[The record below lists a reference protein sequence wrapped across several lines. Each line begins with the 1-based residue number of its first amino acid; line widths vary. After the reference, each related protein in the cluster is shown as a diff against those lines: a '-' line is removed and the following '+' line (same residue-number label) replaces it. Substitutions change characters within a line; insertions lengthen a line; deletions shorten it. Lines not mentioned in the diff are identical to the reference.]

1 MNIHLTKQALI
12 AKALDTA
19 VPETWQT
26 LTYPQLL
33 KFSEVLIEQTARK
46 AIKAALDNDD
56 PITAVDIGNI
66 FGIYE

>member
-1 MNIHLTKQALI
+1 MNVHLTKQGLI
-12 AKALDTA
+12 ARALDTA

-26 LTYPQLL
+26 LTYPQLI
-33 KFSEVLIEQTARK
+33 KFSEALIELTARQ

-66 FGIYE
+66 FGIYR

>member
-1 MNIHLTKQALI
+1 MNVHLTKQTLI

-26 LTYPQLL
+26 LTYPQLV
-33 KFSEVLIEQTARK
+33 KFSETLIELVARQ

-56 PITAVDIGNI
+56 PITAVDIGNT
-66 FGIYE
+66 FGIYQ